1 MARKII
7 KKDEVSYVCEK
18 CNNGMFKFL
27 VKEKEIL
34 TPGDPLMFK
43 KYLDRGDPK
52 KPTTEPYYECQFCGT
67 IHKGY
72 YTNSGQNIDFRPL
85 NGK

>member
-7 KKDEVSYVCEK
+7 KRDEVSYICEK
-18 CNNGMFKFL
+18 RNNEMFKFL

-34 TPGDPLMFK
+34 TSEDLLMFK
-43 KYLDRGDPK
+43 KYLNRGDPK
-52 KPTTEPYYECQFCGT
+52 KLAEEPYYECQFCGT

-72 YTNSGQNIDFRPL
+72 YINGGRSIDFRPL